1 MQNNLIDRPDQSY
14 LSKSNTQ
21 SFDESK
27 PAPVAQESI
36 AKPVVAIFAAKSYG
50 FQPAAQTNDL
60 QPAIQTN
67 NQFISNFEYLKKQL
81 CCPRIWTFI
90 EFFIHLILGFL
101 YYAFTKY
108 EVYILIIVSIICIG
122 LFLVAYS
129 VNRSAVTGDFTK
141 YLIALVVY
149 IAFFVFCLLLFIL
162 AIWMFVKK
170 FENNYIQFIEFTL
183 LLLIFLFELITLCI
197 LFYYKKKF
205 NMLEMPADQQSIDS
219 QKA

>member
-14 LSKSNTQ
+14 LSKSNAQ

-36 AKPVVAIFAAKSYG
+36 AKPVVAIFAAKSYE

-60 QPAIQTN
+60 QPAIQIN
-67 NQFISNFEYLKKQL
+67 NPIVSNFEYLKKQL

-141 YLIALVVY
+141 YLIALVIY
-149 IAFFVFCLLLFIL
+149 IAFFVFCLFLLIL
-162 AIWMFVKK
+162 AICMYIKK
-170 FENNYIQFIEFTL
+170 FEQNYIEFTIL
-183 LLLIFLFELITLCI
+183 FSIFLLELITLCI

-205 NMLEMPADQQSIDS
+205 NMLEMPVDQQSIAP